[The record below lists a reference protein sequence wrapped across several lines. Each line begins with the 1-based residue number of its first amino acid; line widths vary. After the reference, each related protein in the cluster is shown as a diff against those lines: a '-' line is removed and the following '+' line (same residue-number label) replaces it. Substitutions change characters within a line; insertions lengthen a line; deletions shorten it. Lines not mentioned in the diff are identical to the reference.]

1 MINQPLMQKIALW
14 TNVDGQGKNCK
25 NVLAY
30 VEAVVE
36 DFSSPANLLLSLRK
50 CYLPV
55 VCYLLSKHA
64 SLIDCF
70 PSPCLLNSSF
80 VML

>member
-1 MINQPLMQKIALW
+1 MLMAGVKIVKTCL
-14 TNVDGQGKNCK
+14 
-25 NVLAY
+25 LIM
-30 VEAVVE
+30 EAVVE
-36 DFSSPANLLLSLRK
+36 DFSSPANPLLSLRK
-50 CYLPV
+50 CCLPV